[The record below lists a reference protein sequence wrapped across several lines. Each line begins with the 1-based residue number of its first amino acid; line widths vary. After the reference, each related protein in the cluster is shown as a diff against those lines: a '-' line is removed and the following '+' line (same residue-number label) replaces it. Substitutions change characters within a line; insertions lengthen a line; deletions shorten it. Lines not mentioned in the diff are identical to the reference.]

1 MRRQEEQAA
10 PADFS
15 PLDEAEASL
24 KVQKLMGDVRLG
36 ADLLWRDLRVAAFL
50 QPTPAL
56 FLDRDGVIIEEKE
69 YICRPEDVE
78 LLPGS
83 VALIRTAR
91 EVGMAVVVVTNQAGI
106 GRGYFGWLEHIQVE
120 NRVAE
125 VLAEQGERVDAIFAC
140 PFHESGLAPYD
151 VPNHPWR
158 KPNPG
163 MLVEAAKLLNLDLRK
178 SILVGDKASDQEAA
192 RAAELAFGVH
202 VLTGHGRI
210 EQERSRLAASKTF
223 PVRVVDRADQAVALL
238 QRWAKATESHDVAQR
253 RDPAARAC

>member
-10 PADFS
+10 AVDFS

-24 KVQKLMGDVRLG
+24 KAQKLMGDVRLG

-69 YICRPEDVE
+69 YIRRPEDVE

-83 VALIRTAR
+83 VSLIRAAR
-91 EVGMAVVVVTNQAGI
+91 DLAMAVVVVTNQAGI
-106 GRGYFGWLEHIQVE
+106 GRGYSGWPEHIQVE
-120 NRVAE
+120 NRVAQA
-125 VLAEQGERVDAIFAC
+125 LLEQGERVDAIFAC
-140 PFHESGLAPYD
+140 PFHEQGLAPYD
-151 VPNHPWR
+151 VASHPWR
-158 KPNPG
+158 KPRPG
-163 MLVEAAKLLNLDLRK
+163 MLLEAARLLNLDLRK

-202 VLTGHGRI
+202 VLTGHGRT
-210 EQERSRLAASKTF
+210 EQGRSRVAASESF
-223 PVRVVDRADQAVALL
+223 PVYIVNRADEAVPLL
-238 QRWAKATESHDVAQR
+238 RRWAKATRIA
-253 RDPAARAC
+253 